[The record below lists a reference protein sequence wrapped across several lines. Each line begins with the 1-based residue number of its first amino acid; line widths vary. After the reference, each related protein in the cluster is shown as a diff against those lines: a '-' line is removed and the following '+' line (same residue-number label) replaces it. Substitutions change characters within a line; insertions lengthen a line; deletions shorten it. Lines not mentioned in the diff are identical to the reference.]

1 MTRDAKKAVRQQAI
15 EGLRKLIKP
24 GDKIYTNLR
33 HYTRSGNRFFDVYI
47 IRNNE
52 PRRIT
57 YTVGEATGLT
67 YNRNHEALAAS
78 DKFEIVYHLSRE
90 LFADGF
96 DCIGEG
102 DGYTTRCPSN
112 DHFNGDRDY
121 TPHQHS
127 DPGYALRYESL

>member
-1 MTRDAKKAVRQQAI
+1 MTRDAKNAVRQEAI
-15 EGLRKLIKP
+15 EALRKLIKP

-33 HYTRSGNRFFDVYI
+33 HRTRSGNMYFDVYVMI
-47 IRNNE
+47 DNE

-57 YTVGEATGLT
+57 HTVGEAAGFS

-78 DKFEIVYHLSRE
+78 GQFEIVYHLACA

-102 DGYTTRCPSN
+102 DGCATRCPSN
-112 DHFNGDRDY
+112 DHFNGDRNY
-121 TPHQHS
+121 APHRHS